1 MKNSRHFTRLAAC
14 GLAIALSGM
23 LLPLHADQTYPAY
36 PYGPAMMGAYG
47 MGPGWGGYGMGQMMG
62 GPGMG
67 HMGGGP
73 GMVVPNWAG
82 ALGLTEEQQATL
94 ARIHD
99 ETRKLHWS
107 LRNELMNQ
115 QSKLRNLYL
124 APMLDNEA
132 ISAVNN
138 EINKL
143 RQRMIDSAAEAHK
156 NMRAVLT
163 AEQVEMLQ
171 SFWGKREQAP
181 GN

>member
-1 MKNSRHFTRLAAC
+1 MKNSRHFSRLGAC
-14 GLAIALSGM
+14 GLAVALTAM
-23 LLPLHADQTYPAY
+23 VLPLHANQAYPAY
-36 PYGPAMMGAYG
+36 PYGPAMM
-47 MGPGWGGYGMGQMMG
+47 GGYGMGQMMG

-73 GMVVPNWAG
+73 GMAGPNWAG
-82 ALGLTEEQQATL
+82 ALGLTEEQQASL
-94 ARIHD
+94 SKIRD

-107 LRNELMNQ
+107 LMSELMNQ

-124 APMLDNEA
+124 APMLDNDA

-138 EINKL
+138 EINSL
-143 RQRMIDSAAEAHK
+143 RQRMLDSAAEAHK

-171 SFWGKREQAP
+171 NFWSKREQSP

>member
-1 MKNSRHFTRLAAC
+1 MKNSRHFSRLAAC
-14 GLAIALSGM
+14 GLAVALAGM
-23 LLPLHADQTYPAY
+23 VPSLHANQAYPAY
-36 PYGPAMMGAYG
+36 PYGPAMMGGYG
-47 MGPGWGGYGMGQMMG
+47 MGPGWGGYGMG
-62 GPGMG
+62 MG

-73 GMVVPNWAG
+73 GMAAANLAS
-82 ALGLTEEQQATL
+82 ALGLTEEQQASLTTI
-94 ARIHD
+94 RD

-107 LRNELMNQ
+107 LRSELMNQ

-132 ISAVNN
+132 ISAVNS

-171 SFWGKREQAP
+171 NFWGKREQTP

>member
-1 MKNSRHFTRLAAC
+1 MKNSRHFSRLAAC
-14 GLAIALSGM
+14 GLAVALTGM
-23 LLPLHADQTYPAY
+23 VPSLHANQAYPAY
-36 PYGPAMMGAYG
+36 PYGPAMMG
-47 MGPGWGGYGMGQMMG
+47 GYGMGMGMGHMMG
-62 GPGMG
+62 SPGMG

-73 GMVVPNWAG
+73 GMAAANLAS
-82 ALGLTEEQQATL
+82 ALGLTEEQQASLTTI
-94 ARIHD
+94 RD

-107 LRNELMNQ
+107 LRSELMNQ

-132 ISAVNN
+132 ISAVNS

-171 SFWGKREQAP
+171 NFWGKREQTP

>member
-1 MKNSRHFTRLAAC
+1 MKNPRHFSRLAAC
-14 GLAIALSGM
+14 GLAIALSGTV
-23 LLPLHADQTYPAY
+23 LSLHADQAYPAY
-36 PYGPAMMGAYG
+36 PYGPAMMG
-47 MGPGWGGYGMGQMMG
+47 GYGMGHMMG

-73 GMVVPNWAG
+73 GMAGPNWAG
-82 ALGLTEEQQATL
+82 ALGLTEEQQASL

-132 ISAVNN
+132 ISAVNTK
-138 EINKL
+138 INSL
-143 RQRMIDSAAEAHK
+143 RQQMIDSAAEAHK
-156 NMRAVLT
+156 NMRAVLS

-171 SFWGKREQAP
+171 NFWGKRQQAP